1 MLVSLF
7 CFSFNIVSVS
17 GSWAEYFQ
25 TDSTTQKTGYYKMG
39 LFNSATNEHWYSFPH
54 DLCVLNARGSSA
66 VEVCDAR
73 LADGVLLVFAIIFS
87 IFSFVLLG
95 LIVSRTLLDFR
106 AKQAK
111 NLAIA
116 FFALNGM
123 GVFGQIIFPNV
134 SGAVY
139 GIGFKFTIVSLI
151 FNTALAVAAY
161 FLVDFQ
167 GDVATLPRFGS
178 VGRAARKENAEQ
190 VKETGDS
197 YF

>member
-1 MLVSLF
+1 
-7 CFSFNIVSVS
+7 
-17 GSWAEYFQ
+17 
-25 TDSTTQKTGYYKMG
+25 MG

-54 DLCVLNARGSSA
+54 DLCVLNAQNNDA

-73 LADGVLLVFAIIFS
+73 LADGVLLVFAVFFS
-87 IFSFVLLG
+87 LFSFFLLG

-111 NLAIA
+111 KLAIA
-116 FFALNGM
+116 FFALNAIINLVCM
-123 GVFGQIIFPNV
+123 SVAIGVFGGIIFPHTA
-134 SGAVY
+134 SAIY
-139 GIGFKFTIVSLI
+139 GVGFKFSIVSLI
-151 FNTALAVAAY
+151 FNTALAVATY

-190 VKETGDS
+190 VQDNGES